1 MCRFNYKVHPK
12 VARNA
17 IQKKKQRWELGVGYL
32 ERETFD
38 ACLQL
43 PATQRKLIREMILTF
58 AKVHSESEA
67 PSGKQ

>member
-1 MCRFNYKVHPK
+1 VQIQLQSASEGSAKCHP
-12 VARNA
+12 A
-17 IQKKKQRWELGVGYL
+17 KKQRWELGVGYL

-43 PATQRKLIREMILTF
+43 PAPQRKLIREMILTF